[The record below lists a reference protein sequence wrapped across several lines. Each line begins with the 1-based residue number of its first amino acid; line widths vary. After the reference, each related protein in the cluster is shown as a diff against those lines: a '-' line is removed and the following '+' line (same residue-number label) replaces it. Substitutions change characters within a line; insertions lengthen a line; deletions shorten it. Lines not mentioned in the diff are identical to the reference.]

1 MAISAE
7 EVFGRSMTAE
17 QRAAAAKR
25 GQELVLQYLTMQQ
38 LRKAQHLTQ
47 EQLARLLGK
56 DQVQISQLEKRTDML
71 LSTLRSYIEA
81 MGGSLRLVVEFENS
95 PPVFLA
101 GLSDDAPAVAPQ
113 KGATS
118 NPHPAL

>member
-7 EVFGRSMTAE
+7 DVFARTMTAE

-25 GQELVLQYLTMQQ
+25 GHELVLQYLTMQQ

-47 EQLARLLGK
+47 EQLGKLLGK

-81 MGGSLRLVVEFENS
+81 MGGSLRLVVEFENG
-95 PPVFLA
+95 PPVFLS
-101 GLSDDAPAVAPQ
+101 GLTDDTPAPTPL
-113 KGATS
+113 KGS
-118 NPHPAL
+118 PNDHRPAL